1 MKTKPTLL
9 ELFQHLEK
17 LMNVCFCD
25 AFLLLNT
32 PEALNLGIKVLKHE
46 TYHVRQYAKK
56 MEDKWE
62 KQLPFNC
69 NEEKGIDWFHWT

>member
-32 PEALNLGIKVLKHE
+32 PEALNFGIKVLKHE
-46 TYHVRQYAKK
+46 TYHVRQYG
-56 MEDKWE
+56 
-62 KQLPFNC
+62 P
-69 NEEKGIDWFHWT
+69 KGDCPWQADAAA